1 MCGHRQGDGW
11 IDPRQLFD
19 TDAVVDHRQARSTVR
34 LGHLNTEQTERGHA
48 GHDFDREMLGF
59 VPLADVGTDLGFGEL
74 PHAAAEEPL
83 FLGEAEV
90 HPPELYHR
98 ASPRRKSRTGR
109 RNIIGLRS
117 LLHRSSVV
125 GLLAAAA
132 LAVATPAR
140 ADLTAFIGS
149 TTTPVNRLA
158 RGFAAGAGLLVVGW
172 EVEYAYTV
180 EDPLVAAPSER
191 TVMGNVLLQTPIALH
206 GFQPYATAGL
216 GWYRET
222 LGTYERT
229 GFAPNTGFGVKVTLF
244 GPIRLR
250 VDYRALRLGSGA
262 LYSPAHRIYAGLNL
276 KF

>member
-1 MCGHRQGDGW
+1 
-11 IDPRQLFD
+11 
-19 TDAVVDHRQARSTVR
+19 
-34 LGHLNTEQTERGHA
+34 
-48 GHDFDREMLGF
+48 
-59 VPLADVGTDLGFGEL
+59 
-74 PHAAAEEPL
+74 
-83 FLGEAEV
+83 
-90 HPPELYHR
+90 
-98 ASPRRKSRTGR
+98 
-109 RNIIGLRS
+109 

-149 TTTPVNRLA
+149 TTTPANRLA
-158 RGFAAGAGLLVVGW
+158 RGFAAGAGLLIVGW
-172 EVEYAYTV
+172 EVEYGYTV

-191 TVMGNVLLQTPIALH
+191 TVMGNVLFQTPIAIH

-216 GWYRET
+216 GWYKET